1 MCILSYEAH
10 VWVGARFAAWGR
22 EGGSSLPCAA
32 GLGQLCP
39 PNVPQ
44 EHLFFVMEFIQGGD
58 LMFHMI
64 ERGKFPESTVR
75 FYSAEIVLGL
85 QWLHERGIVYR
96 DLKLDNI
103 LLDSEGHI
111 KVADFGLC
119 KEGIKD
125 PNTTKTFCGT
135 PDYIAPE
142 VGGCVA
148 GLVVGGAVVHIRLAL
163 LMDWC
168 VLCLQIISY
177 RPYGISV
184 DWWALGILMY
194 EMMVGR
200 VSGRMTVL
208 LSGCACCCLGV
219 V

>member
-1 MCILSYEAH
+1 MST
-10 VWVGARFAAWGR
+10 FSGR
-22 EGGSSLPCAA
+22 ELQFTAIKPQLKEFASRQSNITHSAYCYVQCTLMLGRPHEWPLGLRQDGSF
-32 GLGQLCP
+32 LCVLTAP
-39 PNVPQ
+39 RPIQ

-64 ERGKFPESTVR
+64 EKGKFPESTVR

-85 QWLHERGIVYR
+85 QWLHSRGIVYR

-119 KEGIKD
+119 KEGVKD

-142 VGGCVA
+142 V
-148 GLVVGGAVVHIRLAL
+148 
-163 LMDWC
+163 
-168 VLCLQIISY
+168 
-177 RPYGISV
+177 
-184 DWWALGILMY
+184 
-194 EMMVGR
+194 
-200 VSGRMTVL
+200 
-208 LSGCACCCLGV
+208 
-219 V
+219 

>member
-1 MCILSYEAH
+1 MKHKRGCVLGWLRGEMWERA
-10 VWVGARFAAWGR
+10 FPTMLLT
-22 EGGSSLPCAA
+22 GSAVSSNAL
-32 GLGQLCP
+32 
-39 PNVPQ
+39 Q

-96 DLKLDNI
+96 DLKLDNV

-119 KEGIKD
+119 KEGVKD

-142 VGGCVA
+142 VGWGVA
-148 GLVVGGAVVHIRLAL
+148 
-163 LMDWC
+163 
-168 VLCLQIISY
+168 
-177 RPYGISV
+177 
-184 DWWALGILMY
+184 
-194 EMMVGR
+194 
-200 VSGRMTVL
+200 
-208 LSGCACCCLGV
+208 
-219 V
+219 

>member
-1 MCILSYEAH
+1 MH
-10 VWVGARFAAWGR
+10 Q
-22 EGGSSLPCAA
+22 EGWSGCWSGSF
-32 GLGQLCP
+32 LCP
-39 PNVPQ
+39 FDVLQ

-64 ERGKFPESTVR
+64 EKGKFPESTVR

-96 DLKLDNI
+96 DLKLDNV

-119 KEGIKD
+119 KEGVKD

-142 VGGCVA
+142 VGEGRGTHVRVTP
-148 GLVVGGAVVHIRLAL
+148 LTHTVVTLHSCQSDTTDTHGGDPSLHLR
-163 LMDWC
+163 
-168 VLCLQIISY
+168 
-177 RPYGISV
+177 
-184 DWWALGILMY
+184 
-194 EMMVGR
+194 
-200 VSGRMTVL
+200 
-208 LSGCACCCLGV
+208 
-219 V
+219 